1 MPRQSANPPELFN
14 SVQYGFSQIA
24 FAEGRRIVTFSGQV
38 GWNEKQENVGEG
50 DLGAQA
56 AKAFSN
62 LKIAVEAAGG
72 SMDDIL
78 SLRMYIVGEYIPKW
92 GPAREAMKAAF
103 PQDNPPTLTL
113 IGVSCLATPDILIEI
128 EAMAVLP

>member
-1 MPRQSANPPELFN
+1 
-14 SVQYGFSQIA
+14 
-24 FAEGRRIVTFSGQV
+24 FSGQV

-78 SLRMYIVGEYIPKW
+78 SLRMYIVGEYIAKW
-92 GPAREAMKAAF
+92 GPAREAMNAAF

-113 IGVSCLATPDILIEI
+113 IGVSCLAPPDILIEI

>member
-1 MPRQSANPPELFN
+1 MPRQSENPSELFN

-24 FAEGRRIVTFSGQV
+24 HAEGRHVVTFSGQV
-38 GWNEKQENVGEG
+38 GWNEHQENVGEG

-62 LKIAVEAAGG
+62 LKTAVEAAGG
-72 SMDDIL
+72 TMDDIL
-78 SLRMYIVGEYIPKW
+78 SLRMYIVAEHIPKW
-92 GPAREAMKAAF
+92 QPAREALKAAF

-128 EAMAVLP
+128 EALAVLG